1 MLSTAGCNAA
11 SQQTGSAFPAHP
23 HRWPGQA
30 LPQPIRSPAAL
41 WGKMSSGAAL
51 CALQLQESRWPLSPP
66 CPSTRSCPPHLI
78 PSLQLVVHMNTA
90 SFAEHSEES
99 LQNCYF
105 FPFYLKGGSSRRNQD
120 GVVKAPEAEIADLA
134 PHLMATIAHSGQLSL
149 LAELTDSSL
158 SFPSRD
164 PGLGNHCPKSAISL
178 LLPPDN
184 GLCVGVSHVR
194 LVVPAKFLCD

>member
-1 MLSTAGCNAA
+1 MQCGVTADRQCLPSTPPSLARPGPA
-11 SQQTGSAFPAHP
+11 PAHQEP
-23 HRWPGQA
+23 RCPLGKDELWCCPLCTSAPRVSLATLSSLSFHQK
-30 LPQPIRSPAAL
+30 LPSSSHPISPV
-41 WGKMSSGAAL
+41 
-51 CALQLQESRWPLSPP
+51 
-66 CPSTRSCPPHLI
+66 SC
-78 PSLQLVVHMNTA
+78 SY
-90 SFAEHSEES
+90 EHSFICRAFRGVTS
-99 LQNCYF
+99 KLLFF